1 MAALKARL
9 IMAISTEMGKYLD
22 FPSEFGFRVLGSNR
36 PELED
41 SVTSVIVND
50 FAMEILRPFEKHT
63 SRNGSYVSLKV
74 TVRLESDEQLRSLYE
89 ALGKAPHVR
98 GVL

>member
-22 FPSEFGFRVLGSNR
+22 FPCEFGFRVLGSNR

-50 FAMEILRPFEKHT
+50 FAMEILRPIEKHT

>member
-22 FPSEFGFRVLGSNR
+22 FPW

>member
-1 MAALKARL
+1 
-9 IMAISTEMGKYLD
+9 MAISTEMGKYLD
-22 FPSEFGFRVLGSNR
+22 FPCEFGFRVLGSNR
-36 PELED
+36 PELEE

-50 FAMEILRPFEKHT
+50 FAMELLRPFEKHT

-74 TVRLESDEQLRSLYE
+74 TVRLESDEQLRNLSE

>member
-1 MAALKARL
+1 M
-9 IMAISTEMGKYLD
+9 
-22 FPSEFGFRVLGSNR
+22 
-36 PELED
+36 EL
-41 SVTSVIVND
+41 
-50 FAMEILRPFEKHT
+50 LRPFEKHT

-74 TVRLESDEQLRSLYE
+74 TVRLESDEQLRNLYE